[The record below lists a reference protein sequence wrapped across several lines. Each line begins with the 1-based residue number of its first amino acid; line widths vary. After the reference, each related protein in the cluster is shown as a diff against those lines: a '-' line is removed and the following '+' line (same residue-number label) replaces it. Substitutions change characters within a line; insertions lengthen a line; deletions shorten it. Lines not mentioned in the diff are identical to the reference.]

1 MLLLLKMILQQP
13 TTTIL
18 LFHRTSLFSMFSDS
32 PKLFILLSFSVYGAI
47 FNKLLLYNKE
57 MLQLVQKRTLIAKV
71 KKASS

>member
-18 LFHRTSLFSMFSDS
+18 LFHRTSLFSMLSDS
-32 PKLFILLSFSVYGAI
+32 PKLFILLSFSVYGTI
-47 FNKLLLYNKE
+47 FNKLLLYSKE
-57 MLQLVQKRTLIAKV
+57 MLQLVQKGTLITKV